1 MVSIGLICEGV
12 SEINVMTRIISKYL
26 GDEVFVNPIEPET
39 KRENGVL
46 VQNGYGGWQQ
56 VLSHC
61 NDETVERILE
71 YNDYLVI
78 QIDTDASIQAGYDV
92 APLDENGRPKDV
104 VVYFQDIKNRLLAN
118 ISDVSQAKYEGRI
131 VFAIC
136 MNEIECWLL
145 PLYYSDKNRC
155 KTNNCIHTLNQAL
168 TKKNVGGI
176 PDTDKNSPNARRV
189 YDKILKNLKNKKSIQ
204 DCAQY
209 HYGFNELTKQLDKI
223 ELYDE

>member
-118 ISDVSQAKYEGRI
+118 ISDVIQAKYEGRI

-209 HYGFNELTKQLDKI
+209 HYGFNELTKQLDKL

>member
-1 MVSIGLICEGV
+1 MANIGLVCEGV

-26 GDEVFVNPIEPET
+26 GDEIFVNPIEPET

-71 YNDYLVI
+71 YNDYLII
-78 QIDTDASIQAGYDV
+78 QIDTDASIQTGYDV
-92 APLDENGRPKDV
+92 KPHDNEGKQKTVEVFYQDV
-104 VVYFQDIKNRLLAN
+104 KERLLKD
-118 ISDVSQAKYEGRI
+118 ISPEIQEKYEGRI
-131 VFAIC
+131 IFAIC

-145 PLYYSDKNRC
+145 PLFYSDNNRC
-155 KTNNCIHTLNQAL
+155 KMNNCIYTLNQAL
-168 TKKNVGGI
+168 GKKNIGGI
-176 PDTDKNSPNARRV
+176 PDTDKNSPNARNV
-189 YDKILKNLKNKKSIQ
+189 YNKILKNFKNKKTIH

-209 HYGFNELTKQLDKI
+209 HYDFNELIKQFDK
-223 ELYDE
+223 L

>member
-1 MVSIGLICEGV
+1 MASIGLICEGV
-12 SEINVMTRIISKYL
+12 SEINVMTRIVSKYL

-39 KRENGVL
+39 KMENGVL
-46 VQNGYGGWQQ
+46 VQNGYGGWHQ

-92 APLDENGRPKDV
+92 KPQDNDGKQKAVEEFYQDV
-104 VVYFQDIKNRLLAN
+104 KERLLKN
-118 ISDVSQAKYEGRI
+118 ISPEAQEKYEGRI
-131 VFAIC
+131 IFAIC

-145 PLYYSDKNRC
+145 PIYYCDNNRC
-155 KTNNCIHTLNQAL
+155 KTNNCIYTLNQAL
-168 TKKNVGGI
+168 VKKNVGGI

-189 YDKILKNLKNKKSIQ
+189 YNKILKNLKNKKAIQ

-209 HYGFNELTKQLDKI
+209 HYGFGELTKQLDKVAI
-223 ELYDE
+223 

>member
-1 MVSIGLICEGV
+1 MASIGLICEGV
-12 SEINVMTRIISKYL
+12 SEINVMTRIVSKYL

-39 KRENGVL
+39 KMENGAL

-71 YNDYLVI
+71 YNDYLVV
-78 QIDTDASIQAGYDV
+78 QIDTDACIQAGYDV
-92 APLDENGRPKDV
+92 NPLDETGLQKTAEMLYGDV
-104 VVYFQDIKNRLLAN
+104 KARLLRK
-118 ISDVSQAKYEGRI
+118 ISEEVQERYSGRI

-155 KTNNCIHTLNQAL
+155 KTNNCIYTLNQAL
-168 TKKNVGGI
+168 GKKNIGGI
-176 PDTDKNSPNARRV
+176 PDKEKNSPNARNV
-189 YDKILKNLKNKKSIQ
+189 YNKILKNFKNKKSIQ

-209 HYGFNELTKQLDKI
+209 HYGFNELTKQLDKL
-223 ELYDE
+223 EL